1 MAAVRFDLGADGFL
15 YVGEVTST
23 GAGDFT
29 VQFFH
34 DDTVCLIPNINEAW
48 VCNVP
53 GTKADYE
60 AAKALA
66 TAGHEDEAREARPA
80 KRARGSKQ

>member
-1 MAAVRFDLGADGFL
+1 MRFDLGADGFL

-34 DDTVCLIPNINEAW
+34 DDTVCLIPDINEAW

-53 GTKADYE
+53 GTRADYE

-66 TAGHEDEAREARPA
+66 TAGQDEAREARPA
-80 KRARGSKQ
+80 KRARRSKK